1 MQIIPLNLN
10 SVYGLGFQGTPVP
23 YFLGTNHFA
32 ICNILQVVR
41 ILQYGA
47 DYSLSCNCVCKSE
60 IVILLKYCKSEQ
72 SGSADSADAAAAA
85 AGVAWLGGCRMVGW
99 LGGWLGLLVTCPPR
113 QMALLHFTIWNNL
126 ILLRKDFGR
135 KNLRRNIFIAK
146 SNQQQTRIS
155 TQAFS
160 KKVCFTNIE
169 IDPSN
174 I

>member
-23 YFLGTNHFA
+23 YFLGTNQFA

-60 IVILLKYCKSEQ
+60 IVILLKYCKSKQ

-85 AGVAWLGGCRMVGW
+85 AGVAWLGGCRKVGREVGW
-99 LGGWLGLLVTCPPR
+99 DYLSRAHLARWPY
-113 QMALLHFTIWNNL
+113 
-126 ILLRKDFGR
+126 
-135 KNLRRNIFIAK
+135 
-146 SNQQQTRIS
+146 S
-155 TQAFS
+155 TS
-160 KKVCFTNIE
+160 LYE
-169 IDPSN
+169 I